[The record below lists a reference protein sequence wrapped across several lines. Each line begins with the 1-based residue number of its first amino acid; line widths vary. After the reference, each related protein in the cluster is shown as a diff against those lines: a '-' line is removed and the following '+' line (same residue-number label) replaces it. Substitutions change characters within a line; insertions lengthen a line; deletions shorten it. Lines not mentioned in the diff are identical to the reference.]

1 MTYIY
6 ILRVPEVLVVS
17 QLSRHK
23 CGYEHYKRQRNAQPR
38 HLNGGVE
45 LVAGKESQ
53 ITFHDYSLFSEL
65 TGFSVAA
72 LRLPTVTTADTITA
86 TILNASAKI
95 HKLIGAL

>member
-1 MTYIY
+1 MAHIQLLPYITGKNK
-6 ILRVPEVLVVS
+6 
-17 QLSRHK
+17 H
-23 CGYEHYKRQRNAQPR
+23 KRQRNAQPR

-53 ITFHDYSLFSEL
+53 ITFHYYSLFSEL

-95 HKLIGAL
+95 HKFIGAL